1 MMFSIE
7 QMSNKRKSGNL
18 YFGAPESNKF
28 ERRSFCC
35 RQFRRKIV
43 VKKSRAFITLTVRM
57 FISP

>member
-1 MMFSIE
+1 MMCSIE
-7 QMSNKRKSGNL
+7 QMSNKRKSGNF

-43 VKKSRAFITLTVRM
+43 VKKV
-57 FISP
+57 